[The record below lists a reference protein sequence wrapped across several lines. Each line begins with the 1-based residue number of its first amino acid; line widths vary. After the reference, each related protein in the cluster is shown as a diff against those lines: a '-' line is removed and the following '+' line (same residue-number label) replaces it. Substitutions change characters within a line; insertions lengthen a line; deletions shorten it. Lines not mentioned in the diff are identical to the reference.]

1 MMARSPNAN
10 PPDWRNEKAYAY
22 TAQLTRRGWAWEFL
36 RRNPE
41 FRHQLAI
48 AIQQAMCSEVR
59 AALQVIRS
67 AVDLSR
73 WGILFR
79 RFRKL

>member
-1 MMARSPNAN
+1 MATRFDVTQ
-10 PPDWRNEKAYAY
+10 PDWRNENAYAY
-22 TAQLTRRGWAWEFL
+22 TARLTRRGWAWEFL

-48 AIQQAMCSEVR
+48 AIQQATCSEAR

-67 AVDLSR
+67 TVDLSR
-73 WGILFR
+73 WGVLFR

>member
-1 MMARSPNAN
+1 MMATCSDADR
-10 PPDWRNEKAYAY
+10 PDWRNEKAYAY
-22 TAQLTRRGWAWEFL
+22 TARLTRREWAWEFL

-41 FRHQLAI
+41 FRRQLAI
-48 AIQQAMCSEVR
+48 AVRQATCSKGR
-59 AALQVIRS
+59 AALQAIRS
-67 AVDLSR
+67 TVDLSR